1 LPTLRTGASQ
11 LDGPAVL
18 PAWNVQVIDAAG
30 DMLMTWR
37 GLRMRDAG
45 PLQQRSRSATRL
57 VSSD

>member
-1 LPTLRTGASQ
+1 M
-11 LDGPAVL
+11 L
-18 PAWNVQVIDAAG
+18 PAWSVQVIDAAG
-30 DMLMTWR
+30 DTLMTWK